1 MNVIWFT
8 TYDGYCIGIV
18 KDNNGG
24 FRIGIGLG
32 KNETEDIERIK
43 KLGDKFYPQL
53 FKEKEQK

>member
-53 FKEKEQK
+53 FKEKD